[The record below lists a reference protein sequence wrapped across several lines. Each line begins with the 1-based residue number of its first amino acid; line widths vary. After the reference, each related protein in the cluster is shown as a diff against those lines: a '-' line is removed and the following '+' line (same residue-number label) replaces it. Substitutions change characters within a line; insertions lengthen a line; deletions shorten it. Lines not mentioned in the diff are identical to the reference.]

1 MYLQKNPAKIS
12 ELAPDIFW
20 LVQAVL
26 SLIYPIEL
34 SILRKLGSV
43 NQI

>member
-1 MYLQKNPAKIS
+1 MYLQKIPAKIS
-12 ELAPDIFW
+12 ELAPDTFW
-20 LVQAVL
+20 PAQVVL

-34 SILRKLGSV
+34 SILRKLEYQ

>member
-12 ELAPDIFW
+12 EPVPDSFC
-20 LVQAVL
+20 LVQVVI

-34 SILRKLGSV
+34 SILRKLEFPI
-43 NQI
+43 QI